1 VKVTFFSRRCGA
13 SALEHVPQKWEPV
26 LRKRTCSNKVMERDD
41 DSRKS
46 HPALVA
52 FLAAAVFFLAAPAA
66 HALTIERV
74 VSPGGIEAWLVRNS
88 APMIALEFDILGGAD
103 QDPVDKPGVATMVA
117 SLLDEG
123 AGPLD
128 AMTFHD
134 RLERHA
140 IEISFNVGRD
150 HLRGTLRSLK
160 ENRDEAFDYL
170 RLALTEPR
178 FDAEAVERMRAQI
191 MSRLQRNTVS
201 PNDIAS
207 LNWWAAA
214 FPGHPYGRPVDGTL
228 ESLPRITFDD
238 LRSYTR
244 RVLARDNLTI
254 AMVGDIDPQAA
265 GELLDRTFGKLSAKA
280 ELTPVASVVAQGLG
294 RRIVIAL
301 DVPQAVVNF
310 GGPGIRRSDPDFM
323 AAYIVNHILG
333 GGSFSSRLY
342 REVREKRGLAYG
354 ISDSLVWLNYSALM
368 IGSTATRADAT
379 GKTLEIIEHEM
390 RRLAAEGPSE
400 EEISK
405 AKTYLKGSF
414 ALGLDT
420 SNRIAAQLLQ
430 MQLDKLGIDYI
441 ERRPALIDAVTLA
454 DTRRVAKRLLDGGLL
469 ITVVGRPDGVTSKE
483 GG

>member
-1 VKVTFFSRRCGA
+1 VKVAFFIRRSGAGVFAAFFA
-13 SALEHVPQKWEPV
+13 SAVLLLAVPP
-26 LRKRTCSNKVMERDD
+26 
-41 DSRKS
+41 
-46 HPALVA
+46 
-52 FLAAAVFFLAAPAA
+52 A
-66 HALTIERV
+66 HAVTIERV

-88 APMIALEFDILGGAD
+88 TPMIALEFAVLGGAD
-103 QDPVDKPGVATMVA
+103 QDPADKPGVATMVA

-123 AGPLD
+123 AGPFD
-128 AMTFHD
+128 AMAFHD

-140 IEISFNVGRD
+140 IEIGFNADRD

-170 RLALTEPR
+170 RLMLTEPR

-191 MSRLQRNTVS
+191 MSRLQRDTVS

-207 LNWWAAA
+207 RSWWAAA

-228 ESLPRITFDD
+228 ESLPRITVDD

-244 RVLARDNLTI
+244 RVLARDHLTI
-254 AMVGDIDPQAA
+254 AMVGDIEPQAA
-265 GELLDRTFGKLSAKA
+265 GELIDRTFGTLPTTA
-280 ELTPVASVVAQGLG
+280 ELTPVAAVVAQGLG
-294 RRIVIAL
+294 RRIVIKL

-323 AAYIVNHILG
+323 AAYIVNHVLG

-354 ISDSLVWLNYSALM
+354 ISDSLVWLNYSAL
-368 IGSTATRADAT
+368 ILGSTATRADAT

-390 RRLAAEGPSE
+390 RRLAQEGPSE
-400 EEISK
+400 EEFIK
-405 AKTYLKGSF
+405 AKTYLKGAY

-420 SNRIAAQLLQ
+420 SNRIAAQLVQ
-430 MQLDKLGIDYI
+430 IQLDNLGIDYI
-441 ERRPALIDAVTLA
+441 ERRSALIDAVTLA
-454 DTRRVAKRLLDGGLL
+454 DAKRAAKRLLDGGVL
-469 ITVVGRPDGVTSKE
+469 ITVVGRPEGVTSKE